1 MSAIA
6 FSGVKDSG
14 KTISSKI
21 YRYLYVKW
29 LWDEGSSFEEFKDI
43 INIIILLDG
52 LSFATNIKEILSI
65 ILDIDIK
72 YFNDRGYKDKFWFN
86 PYSRTFISENKLKER
101 VTKRRTLVC
110 QDTKQIKYDSFN
122 DEDFFV
128 RLRTIIQWFG
138 TVRTIMQWFGTD
150 VAQKHFGNNV
160 WINSIINKIKDNPN
174 NLFIIDDVRFKAEY
188 EACLNNN
195 IPVYKIINS
204 KFTSKDK
211 HVSETDLDSMIWDE
225 DKIIVWNGE
234 DLEELY
240 NKIKKIFDYE
250 FTRSK

>member
-29 LWDEGSSFEEFKDI
+29 LWDINSSFEKFI
-43 INIIILLDG
+43 YNIDSIQCLNT
-52 LSFATNIKEILSI
+52 LSFAT
-65 ILDIDIK
+65 
-72 YFNDRGYKDKFWFN
+72 
-86 PYSRTFISENKLKER
+86 
-101 VTKRRTLVC
+101 
-110 QDTKQIKYDSFN
+110 
-122 DEDFFV
+122 
-128 RLRTIIQWFG
+128 
-138 TVRTIMQWFGTD
+138 
-150 VAQKHFGNNV
+150 
-160 WINSIINKIKDNPN
+160 INKIKDNPN

-234 DLEELY
+234 DLESLY
-240 NKIKKIFDYE
+240 NQIKNIFE
-250 FTRSK
+250 NESKRSY

>member
-29 LWDEGSSFEEFKDI
+29 LWDINPSFEKFID
-43 INIIILLDG
+43 NIDTIECLNT
-52 LSFATNIKEILSI
+52 LSFATNVKKVLSI
-65 ILDIDIK
+65 ILNIDIK
-72 YFNDRGYKDKFWFN
+72 YFNDRDYKDKFWFN

-101 VTKRRTLVC
+101 VTKRRTLIC
-110 QDTKQIKYDSFN
+110 QNTEQIKYNSFN

-128 RLRTIIQWFG
+128 RL
-138 TVRTIMQWFGTD
+138 RTIMQWFGTD

-160 WINSIINKIKDNPN
+160 WINPIINKIKDNPN
-174 NLFIIDDVRFKAEY
+174 DLFIIDDVRFKAEY

-195 IPVYKIINS
+195 ISVYKIINS

-211 HVSETDLDSMIWDE
+211 HVSETDLDSMIWNE

-234 DLEELY
+234 DLESLY
-240 NKIKKIFDYE
+240 NQIKNIFE
-250 FTRSK
+250 NESKRSY